1 MAIDEAS
8 ERKSEKKSEKILMRI
23 TDLRKYQWTWEQKRE
38 RMIEEDRRLEMETT
52 VGNPG

>member
-1 MAIDEAS
+1 MDIDEAS

-23 TDLRKYQWTWEQKRE
+23 TDLRKYQWTWEQKKSG
-38 RMIEEDRRLEMETT
+38 MIEEDRRLEMETT